1 MKKLLNLVFIAIL
14 GVCNLYAQGVDLKRE
29 GTTVSSGTDS
39 VCWEGKY
46 DVQKS
51 RIKVRVL
58 SKNAVKDG
66 VADKK
71 ARLLEPWQGK
81 EYVNMINNQ
90 MMSARDSI
98 IPLFSTEELNNFI
111 HVGVVP
117 LICNYRINP
126 ATGEFVDLYYSIN
139 RKVVDCFSNFQMRE
153 INLNSATL

>member
-58 SKNAVKDG
+58 SKMQSKMVLLI
-66 VADKK
+66 KK
-71 ARLLEPWQGK
+71 LD
-81 EYVNMINNQ
+81 Y
-90 MMSARDSI
+90 
-98 IPLFSTEELNNFI
+98 
-111 HVGVVP
+111 
-117 LICNYRINP
+117 
-126 ATGEFVDLYYSIN
+126 
-139 RKVVDCFSNFQMRE
+139 
-153 INLNSATL
+153 